1 MNRSLVVRHPREGEA
16 AQLAQVHITAWK
28 QAYQG
33 LLPDRFWNHEA
44 LAGRI
49 QLWSKVLAEEERR
62 SNARIAEIDGEIA
75 GIAMIGQADDADVD
89 VELYL
94 IYLLAEHYGSGAADA
109 LLNDLVGDGSMGER
123 SASLWVFKDNPRAR
137 RFYEKHGFRA
147 DGAEQDLGEEQNDD
161 ELRGICEI
169 RMVRRP
175 LSGEEES

>member
-1 MNRSLVVRHPREGEA
+1 MSGSLVVRQPREGEA

-33 LLPDRFWNHEA
+33 LLPDRFWNDDA

-94 IYLLAEHYGSGAADA
+94 IYLLAEHYGSGAAEA
-109 LLNDLVGDGSMGER
+109 LLAELVGER
-123 SASLWVFKDNPRAR
+123 SASLWVFRNNPRAR
-137 RFYEKHGFRA
+137 RFYQKHGFHA
-147 DGAEQDLGEEQNDD
+147 DGAEKDLGEEQNDD
-161 ELRGICEI
+161 DLRGICEI
-169 RMVRRP
+169 RMLRP
-175 LSGEEES
+175 ALVGSRSADA